1 ARTSRHLS
9 GRQDSLD
16 RLSRS
21 RSLRARHR
29 NESRPHPARAF
40 RSQYWRSQT
49 DDAAA
54 GDVTTA
60 VSPDALRGMLDDG
73 AGVALVDGREDLIY
87 SQGHL
92 LLARSAPLSRL
103 ELKFAGLV
111 PRRTSRVVLCDG
123 ADGLAER
130 AAVVLARNGYSNLR
144 ILAGGV
150 AAWAA

>member
-1 ARTSRHLS
+1 MGTRGRWPRSTACQAQTGEEISADARTSRHLS

-54 GDVTTA
+54 GDVTTV

-73 AGVALVDGREDLIY
+73 GELALVDVREELIY
-87 SQGHL
+87 F
-92 LLARSAPLSRL
+92 ARSS
-103 ELKFAGLV
+103 
-111 PRRTSRVVLCDG
+111 
-123 ADGLAER
+123 
-130 AAVVLARNGYSNLR
+130 
-144 ILAGGV
+144 LAGAFG
-150 AAWAA
+150 AAQPTEIRGTSAA